1 VCGEQIYGGAM
12 QISKDFF
19 CKAIAFIQLL
29 VLLLIGLYAWLV
41 EGSLSGFLTALVVTL
56 IAITWMVQGMPSPS
70 RIIYA
75 CLIFPY
81 FIGVLMLLLMYVM
94 HFVDVATLRM
104 LFSVLLII
112 SIPVAYTVHRQGK
125 RILSEL
131 ESCP

>member
-1 VCGEQIYGGAM
+1 MGVQCKSLKI
-12 QISKDFF
+12 FNV
-19 CKAIAFIQLL
+19 CKAIASTQLL

-41 EGSLSGFLTALVVTL
+41 EGSLSGFLMALVASLVSTAW
-56 IAITWMVQGMPSPS
+56 IVQGMPFSQ
-70 RIIYA
+70 IVFA
-75 CLIFPY
+75 CLISPY
-81 FIGVLMLLLMYVM
+81 LIGVSILLLLHVM
-94 HFVDVATLRM
+94 HFVDVATFRM